1 MMNGKITVSLD
12 PIAQMMSILCEGVSN
27 QPNEIIGLNM
37 INENS
42 VKILVN
48 SYLILEYN
56 KEPYKT
62 KINFKNSLKYII
74 NFIPEDKLWNML
86 SDQCFIVDF
95 PESMSLI
102 EFYKRLWN
110 YMFPNENYKIN
121 VNEKENYTFIKQHIF

>member
-1 MMNGKITVSLD
+1 MNGKITVSLD

-110 YMFPNENYKIN
+110 YMFPNENYKID
-121 VNEKENYTFIKQHIF
+121 VNEKESYTFIKQHIF

>member
-12 PIAQMMSILCEGVSN
+12 PIAQMMSLLCEGVSN

-86 SDQCFIVDF
+86 SDQCLIVDF
-95 PESMSLI
+95 PEPMSLI

-110 YMFPNENYKIN
+110 YMFPNENYKID

>member
-1 MMNGKITVSLD
+1 MNGKITVSLD
-12 PIAQMMSILCEGVSN
+12 PIAQMMSLLCEGVSN

-86 SDQCFIVDF
+86 SDQCLIVDF
-95 PESMSLI
+95 PEPMSLI

-110 YMFPNENYKIN
+110 YMFPNENYKID

>member
-1 MMNGKITVSLD
+1 MISKINVSLD
-12 PIAQMMSILCEGVSN
+12 PIAQFISLLCEGISD

-56 KEPYKT
+56 KESYKT
-62 KINFKNSLKYII
+62 KMEFKNSLKYII
-74 NFIPEDKLWNML
+74 NFVTEDKLWNMM

-110 YMFPNENYKIN
+110 YMFPNENYIIDI
-121 VNEKENYTFIKQHIF
+121 NEKENYIFAKQHIF

>member
-1 MMNGKITVSLD
+1 MNGKIEVSLD
-12 PIAQMMSILCEGVSN
+12 PIAQIISLLCEGVSN

-62 KINFKNSLKYII
+62 QIDFKNSLKYII

-86 SDQCFIVDF
+86 FDQCFVVDF

-102 EFYKRLWN
+102 EFNKRLWN
-110 YMFPNENYKIN
+110 YMFPNESYRIGIH
-121 VNEKENYTFIKQHIF
+121 EKENYIFIKQRIF